1 MSYTIL
7 PLRFM
12 RWSPSEVFLTNEVG
26 EYVFLSNED
35 FDAFVQGRLERH
47 SDGCQAILD

>member
-26 EYVFLSNED
+26 EYVFLSND
-35 FDAFVQGRLERH
+35 KALTIRFLLTLSVN
-47 SDGCQAILD
+47 

>member
-26 EYVFLSNED
+26 EYVFLSND
-35 FDAFVQGRLERH
+35 KDA
-47 SDGCQAILD
+47 